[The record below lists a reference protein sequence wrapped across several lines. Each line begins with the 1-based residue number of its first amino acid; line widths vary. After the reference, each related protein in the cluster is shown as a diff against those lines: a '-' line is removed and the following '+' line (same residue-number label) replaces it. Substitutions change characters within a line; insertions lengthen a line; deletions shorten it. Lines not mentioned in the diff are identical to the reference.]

1 MTNKSQSDSK
11 STNIWDYKPSWC
23 QPWSIILAGLTIVAV
38 SWLAIH
44 TIWLTFGVS
53 MLIVAWWVYF
63 LIIYPKA
70 FAEYL
75 TSQQSDNEKW
85 Q

>member
-1 MTNKSQSDSK
+1 MNE

-23 QPWSIILAGLTIVAV
+23 QPWSIILTGASITFA
-38 SWLAIH
+38 SWLVLHTTWITIGVAGAIA
-44 TIWLTFGVS
+44 L
-53 MLIVAWWVYF
+53 WWIYF

-75 TSQQSDNEKW
+75 EAQKDELNTQL
-85 Q
+85 